1 MILMTFRGNPYSA
14 VICHGQFLW
23 IQSKAF
29 VKVMNV
35 CTVLLT
41 HCVHVNCTI
50 RQDLK
55 EAGVSW
61 RKNKSTV
68 LTEKIG
74 INVSLTWAEWTVSMD
89 IVKSFCKVC

>member
-1 MILMTFRGNPYSA
+1 MDTVKSFCQSYECMYS
-14 VICHGQFLW
+14 G
-23 IQSKAF
+23 
-29 VKVMNV
+29 
-35 CTVLLT
+35 TVPLT

-74 INVSLTWAEWTVSMD
+74 INVSLTWAEWTVSMN